1 MSSPVKGPFCTVWWC
16 LQCVSTRDMLHSWV
30 RFRLPKPQWGTVKG
44 YLLHNHSL
52 SWYIK
57 RHPSSEPAGWAHPVQ
72 VRRGCGHSKPETS
85 HLFLT
90 GTKASHISHGWSS
103 GWVEIRDIL
112 LFDSFVKFFFFFF
125 LNTRTTH
132 KQRCITGFCFK
143 GSTLW
148 KLVWSFLK
156 GQALLLQ
163 WTLLHW
169 CSSLYDTVIH
179 LTENVTNLEHWPH
192 GAPKV
197 TPASVLSVSTWC
209 FFCVVIPQS
218 APDQLLRNGRRERWP
233 SPYEVTSA

>member
-112 LFDSFVKFFFFFF
+112 LFDSLLLFF

-148 KLVWSFLK
+148 SWFGVFLK
-156 GQALLLQ
+156 VRPS
-163 WTLLHW
+163 
-169 CSSLYDTVIH
+169 CYSERSFI
-179 LTENVTNLEHWPH
+179 
-192 GAPKV
+192 GAPRST
-197 TPASVLSVSTWC
+197 TPLYTWPRMLLTLSIDHTAL
-209 FFCVVIPQS
+209 Q
-218 APDQLLRNGRRERWP
+218 R
-233 SPYEVTSA
+233 